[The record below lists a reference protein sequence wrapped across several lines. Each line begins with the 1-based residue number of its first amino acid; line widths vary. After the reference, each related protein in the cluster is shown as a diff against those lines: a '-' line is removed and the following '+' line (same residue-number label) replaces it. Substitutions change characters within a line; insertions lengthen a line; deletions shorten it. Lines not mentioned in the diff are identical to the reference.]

1 MAHGELNFATRIYFS
16 QFLEMYSSAM
26 ILRSYKYKWRRF
38 GSGWLRFFLSKNGSL
53 SLVALSEDCLENW
66 RYVSQLSVCLTEI
79 IVNHQTEEFS
89 WFDQPSYVNKYQN
102 QISNLIAG
110 KYCKPFNLQV
120 QRPDKMSHI
129 LIYGPNTCCIDK
141 SCLVQTW
148 AKRCRHPLAVSSKK
162 QKMCWCSSTVV
173 FQSLKVFFSPMSFLK
188 LFDELI
194 FLKSIEEW
202 KWVQWRYNFF
212 PSFCPFFS
220 LRE

>member
-1 MAHGELNFATRIYFS
+1 MTAFWFRLA
-16 QFLEMYSSAM
+16 Q
-26 ILRSYKYKWRRF
+26 ILSFKEGKP
-38 GSGWLRFFLSKNGSL
+38 FLSGSVWRL
-53 SLVALSEDCLENW
+53 SWELEICLPIVCLSSDRDYSQSSNW
-66 RYVSQLSVCLTEI
+66 RVFLIRSTI
-79 IVNHQTEEFS
+79 I
-89 WFDQPSYVNKYQN
+89 YVNKYQN

-120 QRPDKMSHI
+120 ERPDKMSHI

-148 AKRCRHPLAVSSKK
+148 AKRCRHPLVVSSKK

>member
-1 MAHGELNFATRIYFS
+1 MTAFWFRLAQILSFKEWKPFSSGSVWRLSWELEICLPIVCLSDRDYS
-16 QFLEMYSSAM
+16 QSS
-26 ILRSYKYKWRRF
+26 
-38 GSGWLRFFLSKNGSL
+38 
-53 SLVALSEDCLENW
+53 NW
-66 RYVSQLSVCLTEI
+66 RVFLIRSTI
-79 IVNHQTEEFS
+79 ICQ
-89 WFDQPSYVNKYQN
+89 
-102 QISNLIAG
+102 QISKSNFNLIAG

-120 QRPDKMSHI
+120 ERPDKMSHF

-148 AKRCRHPLAVSSKK
+148 AKRCRHPLVVSSKK

-202 KWVQWRYNFF
+202 KWVQWRTIFF
-212 PSFCPFFS
+212 LRFVLFS
-220 LRE
+220 HCENRKKISKVGKHN